1 MELLEKNEMNDKND
15 FSINYI
21 NEIKKKV
28 NIMKKNTYR
37 TVNFSIIVYFVK
49 NNFHPLN
56 KEILISNLIRENLH
70 SGKVLD
76 IISNIIIVSM
86 KKLEKK
92 N

>member
-37 TVNFSIIVYFVK
+37 T
-49 NNFHPLN
+49 
-56 KEILISNLIRENLH
+56 LIFR
-70 SGKVLD
+70 
-76 IISNIIIVSM
+76 
-86 KKLEKK
+86 
-92 N
+92 